1 MIGIYIYFFYY
12 SIIKCVQ
19 NNTSVIQD
27 NQDKYKTTYNF
38 YTILQIKSMSFIVHC
53 LLQNACGR
61 LGVAVQLPSSSF
73 KKERAANLST
83 PQGTLIAS
91 TPTVSNC
98 M

>member
-1 MIGIYIYFFYY
+1 
-12 SIIKCVQ
+12 
-19 NNTSVIQD
+19 
-27 NQDKYKTTYNF
+27 
-38 YTILQIKSMSFIVHC
+38 MSFIVHC
-53 LLQNACGR
+53 LLQNARGR